1 MVTPTLGCSIQ
12 ADVKLQSPG
21 RKAIQNATESPLVVC
36 VAVTTTVF
44 QRDGKRV
51 QSFRKAWASAC
62 TRAGVS
68 GLLFHDLRRSAVR
81 NMERAGIPRK
91 MAMAISGHKTEEVYR
106 RYAMVS
112 PRDIRDAAAKMEQ
125 FFQETITKTITVPPG
140 RDSKLARSN

>member
-1 MVTPTLGCSIQ
+1 MYGNKRRSIYF
-12 ADVKLQSPG
+12 P
-21 RKAIQNATESPLVVC
+21 
-36 VAVTTTVF
+36 
-44 QRDGKRV
+44 
-51 QSFRKAWASAC
+51 FRKAWASAC
-62 TRAGVS
+62 RRTGIP

-112 PRDIRDAAAKMEQ
+112 PRDIRDAAAKMER
-125 FFQETITKTITVPPG
+125 FFLDTITKTITVPPS